1 MIKILKMAAAAS
13 LIAFPAMAQTY
24 NATATVTAVTPM
36 YRDVST
42 PVTIQDC
49 RQVQVPIYGQ
59 SGGGASGG
67 DILGGMILGGLLGK
81 GATGKDDGAA
91 IGAILGGIVAADN
104 KQGNTVVTGYRN
116 ERQCSN
122 VTTYETRQELT
133 DYLITYQAFGVEQT
147 ANVTTMYNVGDSV
160 PIRVTIQL
168 R

>member
-1 MIKILKMAAAAS
+1 MINTLKIAIAAS
-13 LIAFPAMAQTY
+13 LLAFPALADTY
-24 NATATVTAVTPM
+24 NTTATVTAVTPM

-59 SGGGASGG
+59 SGGGATGG
-67 DILGGMILGGLLGK
+67 DVLGGMIIGGLLGK

-104 KQGNTVVTGYRN
+104 NQGQRVVTGYRN

-133 DYLITYQAFGVEQT
+133 DYLISYEVLGVEQN
-147 ANVTTMYNVGDSV
+147 ANVTNQYRVGDRIPVQVS
-160 PIRVTIQL
+160 IQL

>member
-1 MIKILKMAAAAS
+1 MINTLKMAIAAS
-13 LIAFPAMAQTY
+13 LLAFPVAAKSY
-24 NATATVTAVTPM
+24 NTTATVTAVTPM

-59 SGGGASGG
+59 SGGGANGG
-67 DILGGMILGGLLGK
+67 DVLGGMIIGGLLGK
-81 GATGKDDGAA
+81 GVGGDDKGAA
-91 IGAILGGIVAADN
+91 IGAILGGMVAADN
-104 KQGNTVVTGYRN
+104 NQGQRVVTGYRN

-133 DYLITYQAFGVEQT
+133 DYLITYEVFGVEQN
-147 ANVTTMYNVGDSV
+147 ANVTNQYRVGDRIPV
-160 PIRVTIQL
+160 QITIQL